1 MLINKLLTKIILL
14 TKRYTYILLFISEML
29 NKGDDIIKDILNL
42 KEILDYLS
50 ISESMLRKLIREK
63 RIPHF
68 RIGNRIKFNLNE
80 INKWIEK
87 NQEKE
92 SQNSLFF

>member
-14 TKRYTYILLFISEML
+14 TKRYTYILLFISKML

>member
-1 MLINKLLTKIILL
+1 
-14 TKRYTYILLFISEML
+14 ML